1 MCLGIP
7 GRVEKIEGVTAS
19 VLFGDIQREASLDL
33 LESGTV
39 KVGDY
44 VLVHAG
50 FALERIDEDEAL
62 KTLEMLREAA
72 DLEARG

>member
-7 GRVEKIEGVTAS
+7 GRVEKIEGTAAA
-19 VLFGDIQREASLDL
+19 VRFGDVVREASLDL
-33 LESGTV
+33 ITGTV
-39 KVGDY
+39 SIGDY

-50 FALERIDEDEAL
+50 FALERIDEEEAL

-72 DLEARG
+72 DLEAC

>member
-7 GRVEKIEGVTAS
+7 GRVESIEGAS
-19 VLFGDIQREASLDL
+19 ARVRFGDIVRTASLDL
-33 LESGTV
+33 VADQVSP
-39 KVGDY
+39 GDY

-50 FALERIDEDEAL
+50 FALERIDEAEAL

-72 DLEARG
+72 GLETS